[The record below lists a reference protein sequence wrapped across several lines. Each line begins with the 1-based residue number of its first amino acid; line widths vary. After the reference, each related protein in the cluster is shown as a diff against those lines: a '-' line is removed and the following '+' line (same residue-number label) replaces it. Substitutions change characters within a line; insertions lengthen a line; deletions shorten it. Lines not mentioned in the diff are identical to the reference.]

1 MPASRSTAS
10 GNVRPSVSIRKAKAS
25 PCLPDEKSWKKP
37 FWSLTKNDGV
47 FSALNGD
54 KPRHS
59 RPSLRN
65 LTRAPATAD
74 TGSRALISSRNSGGN
89 FMGADWPALRLWQ
102 GEERVVPRF
111 RKPWMGAKTDAP
123 DWSQKL

>member
-1 MPASRSTAS
+1 MPARRSTAS
-10 GNVRPSVSIRKAKAS
+10 GKVSPSVSIRNAKAS

-65 LTRAPATAD
+65 LTRVPATSE
-74 TGSRALISSRNSGGN
+74 TGRRALISSRNSGGN
-89 FMGADWPALRLWQ
+89 FMGARPTSSSRA
-102 GEERVVPRF
+102 
-111 RKPWMGAKTDAP
+111 
-123 DWSQKL
+123 

>member
-1 MPASRSTAS
+1 MISIRLARFLSWTASAWLRRGIGRPAMPASRSTAS
-10 GNVRPSVSIRKAKAS
+10 GKVRPSVSIRKAKAS

-65 LTRAPATAD
+65 LTRVPATSD
-74 TGSRALISSRNSGGN
+74 TGRRARNLVEKFGRELHGGP
-89 FMGADWPALRLWQ
+89 DWLMLRL
-102 GEERVVPRF
+102 
-111 RKPWMGAKTDAP
+111 
-123 DWSQKL
+123 